1 MSRTTGTLGVDDDWT
16 APDDD
21 GAEHWGRTEG
31 RDPRNLR
38 TPLLIGVALLVV
50 VGLFVLRALM
60 PLGEALTPPTAVR
73 DFVTLTLSVV
83 VESLPFVVLGIVL
96 SILVQIWLPDGWL
109 ERWLPMQPILRRAC
123 ISLLGMFLPV
133 CECGNVPLARG
144 LIVRGFTVPESI
156 TFLLAAPILNPIVIV
171 TTHQAFGWDGG
182 ILVARLVGG
191 FLLANLIGWLF
202 SKHPDPSSLLT
213 PTFQASCEVTEQ
225 HGHEHTKV
233 ERSLQQFVAEARAIM
248 PALLIGSAVA
258 GAVQVL
264 VPREVLVT
272 LGANPV
278 WSVLAMMTLA
288 VIVSICSNVD
298 AFFVLSFGSTFMPG
312 SIVAFLV
319 LGPVVDVKML
329 ALMRTTYTT
338 RTLVIIT
345 AVAVLFS
352 AALGFGVN
360 ALA

>member
-1 MSRTTGTLGVDDDWT
+1 VSPTRDSLRSELW
-16 APDDD
+16 P
-21 GAEHWGRTEG
+21 ETETWHLEEE
-31 RDPRNLR
+31 RAPRNVR
-38 TPLLIGVALLVV
+38 TPLLITGAAVV
-50 VGLFVLRALM
+50 IVGLFVLRAVM
-60 PLGEALTPPTAVR
+60 PLGDALSPPHAVR
-73 DFVTLTLSVV
+73 DFFTLTLSVV

-96 SILVQIWLPDGWL
+96 SILVQVWLPAGWL
-109 ERWLPMQPILRRAC
+109 ERWLPRNQVLRRAC

-144 LIVRGFTVPESI
+144 LILRGFTVPESI

-191 FLLANLIGWLF
+191 FVLANLIGWLF
-202 SKHPDPSSLLT
+202 SRHPDPSSLLT
-213 PTFQASCEVTEQ
+213 PRFQAYCEVTEE
-225 HGHEHTKV
+225 HDHEHSRLEQT
-233 ERSLQQFVAEARAIM
+233 LQQFVAEARAIM

-278 WSVLAMMTLA
+278 WSVLAMMALA
-288 VIVSICSNVD
+288 LIVSICSNVD

-338 RTLVIIT
+338 RTLVVIT
-345 AVAVLFS
+345 GIAILFS

>member
-1 MSRTTGTLGVDDDWT
+1 MSPTRDSLRSELW
-16 APDDD
+16 P
-21 GAEHWGRTEG
+21 ETETWHLEEE
-31 RDPRNLR
+31 RAPRNLK
-38 TPLLIGVALLVV
+38 TPLLIAGAAVV
-50 VGLFVLRALM
+50 IVGLFVLRAVM
-60 PLGEALTPPTAVR
+60 PLGDALSPPHAVR
-73 DFVTLTLSVV
+73 DFFTLTLSVV

-96 SILVQIWLPDGWL
+96 SILVQVWLPAGWL
-109 ERWLPMQPILRRAC
+109 ERWLPRNQILRRAC

-144 LIVRGFTVPESI
+144 LILRGFTVPESI

-191 FLLANLIGWLF
+191 FVLANLIGWLF
-202 SKHPDPSSLLT
+202 SRHPDPSSLLT
-213 PTFQASCEVTEQ
+213 PRFQAYCEVTEE
-225 HGHEHTKV
+225 HDHEHSRMEQT
-233 ERSLQQFVAEARAIM
+233 LQQFVAEARAIM

-278 WSVLAMMTLA
+278 WSVLAMMALA
-288 VIVSICSNVD
+288 LIVSICSNVD

-338 RTLVIIT
+338 RTLVVIT
-345 AVAVLFS
+345 GIAILFS

>member
-1 MSRTTGTLGVDDDWT
+1 
-16 APDDD
+16 
-21 GAEHWGRTEG
+21 
-31 RDPRNLR
+31 
-38 TPLLIGVALLVV
+38 
-50 VGLFVLRALM
+50 M
-60 PLGEALTPPTAVR
+60 PLGDALSPPHAVR
-73 DFVTLTLSVV
+73 DFFTLTLSVV

-96 SILVQIWLPDGWL
+96 SILVQVWLPAGWL
-109 ERWLPMQPILRRAC
+109 ERWLPRNQVLRRAC

-144 LIVRGFTVPESI
+144 LILRGFTVPESI

-191 FLLANLIGWLF
+191 FVLANLIGWLF
-202 SKHPDPSSLLT
+202 SRHPDPSSLLT
-213 PTFQASCEVTEQ
+213 PRFQAYCEVTEE
-225 HGHEHTKV
+225 HDHEHSRLEQT
-233 ERSLQQFVAEARAIM
+233 LQQFVAEARAIM

-278 WSVLAMMTLA
+278 WSVLAMMALA
-288 VIVSICSNVD
+288 LIVSICSNVD

-338 RTLVIIT
+338 RTLVVIT
-345 AVAVLFS
+345 GIAILFS